1 MSTAATSA
9 DVRTPPSAAAAEL
22 RAVRTENRL
31 RAERIRGHRLAALE
45 SRAERRRQLTESY
58 ALDWVTPYA
67 ELLDLTRSNGDP
79 VFAGAATYW
88 QRRGGTN
95 WPIYR
100 TEQDLA
106 LLRAPARML
115 LATNGYAQGLVEGL
129 TSYALGAGCTYRA
142 SKVSDSDDTPREILD
157 ACQRVIDD
165 FLELNQWHGGEQPG
179 LEEELF
185 GRSIEDGEFFA
196 VTYPRDNG
204 RTDVRVLE
212 PEQVTQPPDS
222 DPREYSFGVWTAA
235 HDVQCVRGYYVQFG
249 EAPTDGEEFAADEIT
264 HLRRNV
270 RRGMKRG
277 ITDFAFDT
285 YDSLYL
291 GSRLR
296 TNLGDTAAQQAAI
309 VAVRQ
314 HKSGTK
320 EEIEAFVAGD
330 ADFTQSD
337 PISGRQVQQTRHR
350 RGSWEEVPDGMD
362 YIPGPIATSSPI
374 HIQVLDACLRG
385 AGQKWQAPP
394 WLMSGDLNAMNYA
407 TSLTAESP
415 FVRTILRRQRGY
427 CEAFKRP
434 VWFALRH
441 YVRTHGLRAAGR
453 VWTWEEIE
461 ARVKVSVTAP
471 SPETRNRLEEAQRA
485 QTEITLGVQS
495 RQKYMQEQGRDP
507 DQIEADNQ
515 EWQDKFGAPGQQL
528 PTDPFGADAGA
539 GGSGAGGGLPVPES
553 WVVRTSALGR
563 ALLES
568 GFTGEITD
576 AAGRHRKYVDGHQVA
591 ASDGA
596 GSAANGDSAPAAK
609 PAAKSAAPKLAALAK
624 NPKADLKFIEKL
636 QAQYPEGAIEREWLD
651 VAKDNASGVATR
663 DLSTLAALHGKGP
676 EALAHAR
683 RHYVLE
689 RLASAAAQA
698 HADGDAAGAKA
709 LAGAIGALGGTPHG
723 PAPGASTGFDASYY
737 DGPSGTFTGDPV
749 RVTLQ
754 PVVYNGALVYRGKV
768 ASGVA
773 ESLVEAERL
782 ARALLEAGFTGT
794 VKDSAGRERHYV
806 DGKQVAAPK
815 NDDGGNGSKDG
826 SHKGSAD
833 VRTTPEERK
842 AVEDDLAAKLGP
854 DAAKK
859 PGLLARVADV
869 ALTCATKVYAKMI
882 EWEPAAH
889 KVASLLG
896 NVIDTPAD
904 MAKLGY
910 NPGFGAPGNAAVAN
924 NDPIAANLGI
934 GGHMAISIASNVLSR
949 AILFAKGKLSGAK
962 SESEYDGVRAVAE
975 MLADLFASINDELG
989 ATGGAPSADEVAAN
1003 IKKLLGAK

>member
-1 MSTAATSA
+1 MSTPATSA
-9 DVRTPPSAAAAEL
+9 DARTTQAEL
-22 RAVRTENRL
+22 RAARAENRL
-31 RAERIRGHRLAALE
+31 REERIRAHRLAAVE
-45 SRAERRRQLTESY
+45 ARAERRRQLTESY

-142 SKVSDSDDTPREILD
+142 SKVRDTDDTPREILD

-165 FLELNQWHGGEQPG
+165 FLERNQWFGGEQPG

-185 GRSIEDGEFFA
+185 GRSIEDGEFFLIN
-196 VTYPRDNG
+196 YPRADG
-204 RTDVRVLE
+204 CTLVRTVE
-212 PEQVTQPPDS
+212 PEQVTQPPGS
-222 DPREYSFGVWTAA
+222 DPREYLLGVRTPA
-235 HDVQCVRGYYVQFG
+235 HDVQDPRSYYVQFG
-249 EAPTDGEEFAADEIT
+249 EAPTDGEEFDADYVT

-285 YDSLYL
+285 YDALYL

-314 HKSGTK
+314 HNSGTK
-320 EEIEAFVAGD
+320 QDIEAFVEAG

-350 RGSWEEVPDGMD
+350 RGSWEEVPDGMN
-362 YIPGPIATSSPI
+362 YVPGPIASSSPI

-441 YVRTHGLRAAGR
+441 YARTHGLCAAGR

-461 ARVKVSVTAP
+461 ARVKLSVTAP
-471 SPETRNRLEEAQRA
+471 SPETRNRLEEATRA

-515 EWQDKFGAPGQQL
+515 EWQDKFGSPGQQL
-528 PTDPFGADAGA
+528 PTDPFG
-539 GGSGAGGGLPVPES
+539 GGGADVRTGNGDGTGLPLPES
-553 WVVRTSALGR
+553 DVRASALGR

-576 AAGRHRKYVDGHQVA
+576 AAGRHRKYVDGQQVA
-591 ASDGA
+591 AGE
-596 GSAANGDSAPAAK
+596 GSAAATDAGGGAKPDAGAARPWPDHPAAGK
-609 PAAKSAAPKLAALAK
+609 VQNAIADSNVSAEQKAAYSEAMAGVMSRLPGRALDRIGAHLSGSQFYESSQALGVAVFSKAMEQAPSEQRAQMQLTLDRIKGGEISIGGCYESGAGAKVLHLDGGMQIRGGKGAHGTASQSAAEVYAHELGHAIDGPDHQISNHPKWQEAWAAE
-624 NPKADLKFIEKL
+624 I
-636 QAQYPEGAIEREWLD
+636 
-651 VAKDNASGVATR
+651 
-663 DLSTLAALHGKGP
+663 GP
-676 EALAHAR
+676 
-683 RHYVLE
+683 
-689 RLASAAAQA
+689 
-698 HADGDAAGAKA
+698 AAGA
-709 LAGAIGALGGTPHG
+709 GANARLSGYATKDTHEGFAEFARLVYGGTVPL
-723 PAPGASTGFDASYY
+723 D
-737 DGPSGTFTGDPV
+737 
-749 RVTLQ
+749 RVENEF
-754 PVVYNGALVYRGKV
+754 PRCSALIK
-768 ASGVA
+768 
-773 ESLVEAERL
+773 
-782 ARALLEAGFTGT
+782 
-794 VKDSAGRERHYV
+794 
-806 DGKQVAAPK
+806 
-815 NDDGGNGSKDG
+815 
-826 SHKGSAD
+826 
-833 VRTTPEERK
+833 
-842 AVEDDLAAKLGP
+842 AAKL
-854 DAAKK
+854 
-859 PGLLARVADV
+859 
-869 ALTCATKVYAKMI
+869 
-882 EWEPAAH
+882 W
-889 KVASLLG
+889 
-896 NVIDTPAD
+896 
-904 MAKLGY
+904 
-910 NPGFGAPGNAAVAN
+910 
-924 NDPIAANLGI
+924 
-934 GGHMAISIASNVLSR
+934 
-949 AILFAKGKLSGAK
+949 
-962 SESEYDGVRAVAE
+962 
-975 MLADLFASINDELG
+975 
-989 ATGGAPSADEVAAN
+989 PS
-1003 IKKLLGAK
+1003 